1 MGRKEEKELIRRR
14 NTAKFRNLCKETNE
28 VARLYFKALDASS
41 LRNGHANLNM
51 AHTSMEYRG
60 SAVNKL
66 YVAKIEAAFKSLD
79 LDSRRIINN
88 DFFFNNYKFWWV
100 ELYSTSTYYRLK
112 RTAICKF
119 LDSLE

>member
-1 MGRKEEKELIRRR
+1 M
-14 NTAKFRNLCKETNE
+14 
-28 VARLYFKALDASS
+28 ARLYFKALDASS

-60 SAVNKL
+60 NEVNKL